1 MNLQLEKPIVFF
13 DLETTGIQIA
23 TDRIVEISLL
33 KVFPNGNK
41 EAFTR
46 YVNPE
51 MDIPAQATEIHNIT
65 NEMVRNEPTFK
76 ELAPQISKMIDGCD
90 LAGFNSSRFDIPLLA
105 EEMLRAGINFDM
117 DNRKAVDVQVIY
129 HKKEPR
135 NLSAA
140 YQFYCEKSLE
150 NAHSAKADTL
160 ATFEILDAQ
169 IARYEDLESSVD
181 FLSELSHH
189 HSRVDF
195 AGFIVLNEKGEEIF
209 TFGKYKGKTV
219 KEVLKSDTGYFG
231 WIQNSEFPLYTKK
244 VLKDIKDKEISNKE
258 TFTLDDLKNKF
269 KKI

>member
-33 KVFPNGNK
+33 KVFPDGRK
-41 EAFTR
+41 ETFTR

-51 MDIPAQATEIHNIT
+51 MDIPLQATEIHKIT
-65 NEMVRNEPTFK
+65 NEMVKNEPTFK
-76 ELAPQISKMIDGCD
+76 ELAPQISIIIEGCD

-117 DNRKAVDVQVIY
+117 DDRKAVDVQVIY

-140 YQFYCEKSLE
+140 YQFYCEKVLE
-150 NAHSAKADTL
+150 NAHSAKADTM

-169 IARYEDLESSVD
+169 IAKYEDVESSVD

-189 HSRVDF
+189 NSRVDF
-195 AGFIVLNEKGEEIF
+195 AGFIVLNEKAEETF

-219 KEVLKSDTGYFG
+219 KEVLKSDTGYYG
-231 WIQNSEFPLYTKK
+231 WIQNSDFPLYTKK
-244 VLKDIKDKEISNKE
+244 VLKDIKDKLTSNKE
-258 TFTLDDLKNKF
+258 TFTLEDLKNKF